1 MATTNMEI
9 MYLQE
14 PEELQAMEDHPK
26 TLRCYFFS
34 VSCHSLTQSEQQH
47 PPCLFRKQF
56 KGGIVSRTCA

>member
-34 VSCHSLTQSEQQH
+34 VSRPSRLILRSEQ
-47 PPCLFRKQF
+47 
-56 KGGIVSRTCA
+56 

>member
-47 PPCLFRKQF
+47 PPRLF
-56 KGGIVSRTCA
+56 